1 MYLAQLNFQ
10 CEIMSEPLNT
20 MIVGAAQG
28 AAITIAGVSTGMDVH
43 MVQILVGGIVGALGA
58 RIFAPVPDI
67 PVGYAKG
74 FAIFL
79 CSIIM
84 AVLIGGF
91 AIELAVAKAWF
102 TDSFYARLSVGF
114 SVGVCAQG
122 IVEFVQA
129 VPKLAQSNLVDAVK
143 AIFARFTGKGV
154 Q

>member
-1 MYLAQLNFQ
+1 V
-10 CEIMSEPLNT
+10 SEPLNT
-20 MIVGAAQG
+20 IVLGAAQG

-43 MVQILVGGIVGALGA
+43 MVQILVGGVVGALGA
-58 RIFAPVPDI
+58 RIFAPVPDV

-84 AVLIGGF
+84 AVIIGGF
-91 AIELAVAKAWF
+91 AIEQSVAKSWWLA
-102 TDSFYARLSVGF
+102 DSFYTRLGVGF
-114 SVGVCAQG
+114 AVGVGAQG
-122 IVEFVQA
+122 IVEFVQS

-143 AIFARFTGKGV
+143 AIFARVTGKGA

>member
-1 MYLAQLNFQ
+1 
-10 CEIMSEPLNT
+10 MSEPLNT
-20 MIVGAAQG
+20 ILVGAAQG
-28 AAITIAGVSTGMDVH
+28 AAITIAGVSTGMDTH

-84 AVLIGGF
+84 AVIIGGF
-91 AIELAVAKAWF
+91 AIELFVARQWF
-102 TDSFYARLSVGF
+102 TDSFYARLGIGF

-122 IVEFVQA
+122 IVEFVQS
-129 VPKLAQSNLVDAVK
+129 VPKLAQSNLIDFVK
-143 AIFARFTGKGV
+143 AKFFGKGA